1 MPSAKPT
8 MDDLILETRR
18 LTKEFKG
25 FVTVD
30 HVHLPVRRSIVVE
43 IEYRMGRTSGS

>member
-18 LTKEFKG
+18 LTKKFKG

-30 HVHLPVRRSIVVE
+30 HVHLPVRRSILGE
-43 IEYRMGRTSGS
+43 IECRLGRTLGS